1 MGVNHCLLNF
11 VNSLC
16 RKLLQVVFF
25 MLSFFTLV
33 SLIAFY
39 GWGLHPLFCQAPFNI
54 YYFFFLLK
62 NAPFALL
69 MQKVVILRTGVVFA
83 NRMACQLIIF
93 MSSVWGWCIIFGLKC
108 SFCLQCYCCVSFN
121 KKFSIVLEQQFCGK
135 QKKKVRTT
143 VLQCIFAHNQKK
155 GIKESFVLK
164 FEDVFFKLHVCVAYG
179 LPK

>member
-83 NRMACQLIIF
+83 NRMTCQLIIF

-121 KKFSIVLEQQFCGK
+121 KKIQHCLGAVVLWETKEESQDNCSTMHFCA
-135 QKKKVRTT
+135 QPEERDQRVFCIKV
-143 VLQCIFAHNQKK
+143 
-155 GIKESFVLK
+155 
-164 FEDVFFKLHVCVAYG
+164 
-179 LPK
+179 